1 MFTFAIW
8 QALPPEPPEPPEPS
22 EPPEPPEPPEPFLL
36 ISSGFTADL
45 LAVVLGTFGM
55 S

>member
-1 MFTFAIW
+1 MW

-22 EPPEPPEPPEPFLL
+22 LL
-36 ISSGFTADL
+36 VSSVFTADL
-45 LAVVLGTFGM
+45 LAVILGTFGM